1 MATTTLPDLGPHGE
15 RHLLAGA
22 STLFTA
28 LLLLA
33 GALFGLTAGVGAI
46 WTAVTGSGT
55 ASAVAAPA
63 SGAAAAPAAVQI
75 KLAVNPPPLGGVKGP
90 DGQVHDAFVPASFT
104 MKVGTTY
111 DVTVVNYDTMPHTWT
126 APGLGVNAQIK
137 AGTGAG
143 PTTTTFTI
151 RPTKAGTYSW
161 QCETPCDPWA
171 MVHNGYM
178 RGSVTVEAA

>member
-1 MATTTLPDLGPHGE
+1 MLAPSEKEREMATTTLPELGPHGE

-28 LLLLA
+28 LLLFA
-33 GALFGLTAGVGAI
+33 GAVFGLTAGVGAV

-75 KLAVNPPPLGGVKGP
+75 KLAV
-90 DGQVHDAFVPASFT
+90 HDAFVPATFT

-137 AGTGAG
+137 AGTGSG
-143 PTTTTFTI
+143 PATTTFTV
-151 RPTKAGTYSW
+151 RPTKAGTYNW